1 MLRTFHA
8 QLAVLVSLWLA
19 GCGGPTPTTPEP
31 IPTPNPSPT
40 AAPSPS
46 PSPLA
51 SPRLQVGAAAGELRS
66 AGYAL
71 SIQVGGPLGATAR
84 SAEHQLS
91 PTGSR

>member
-1 MLRTFHA
+1 MLRTARA
-8 QLAVLVSLWLA
+8 QVAVLVSLWVA
-19 GCGGPTPTTPEP
+19 GCGGTAPTTPEP

-40 AAPSPS
+40 ASPS

-51 SPRLQVGAAAGELRS
+51 SPRLQLGAAAGELRS

-91 PTGSR
+91 PHAGR